1 MNAKFGDYVKQF
13 DSFSNTVQLKGPNR
27 SYVGTFLTLIVF
39 VLTLTYA
46 IKRYSIMVEYG
57 DT

>member
-13 DSFSNTVQLKGPNR
+13 DSFSSTVQFKGPNR